1 MWPRS
6 DVSFGPGA
14 ELTAARKA
22 KGTGLNGFV
31 SFMTRG
37 DAEDALREL
46 DGHDW
51 QGSVLRVGWSKAVP
65 IAAKPLYGKCLSLRN
80 MLVLSDTRVVSTS
93 NRMKGSRSRSR
104 SRSPPR
110 DRYEDWSGGDRYHFR
125 RSRSRDRHHS
135 RSPIR
140 RRSHSRSR
148 RNRSSSSRR
157 RSRSPRHH
165 DEADVVTDTFIRAV
179 AAEVRGHDANYEDAL
194 RGFERNNPK
203 YQFLLKRDVRSVCR
217 SKGWL
222 PNFKI

>member
-6 DVSFGPGA
+6 DASFGPGA

-31 SFMTRG
+31 SFMNRE

-46 DGHDW
+46 DGYDW
-51 QGSVLRVGWSKAVP
+51 QGFVLRVGWSKAVP
-65 IAAKPLYGKCLSLRN
+65 IAAKPLYGTYLSLRET
-80 MLVLSDTRVVSTS
+80 LVLTDTREVSTS
-93 NRMKGSRSRSR
+93 NRLKGSTSRSR

-110 DRYEDWSGGDRYHFR
+110 DHYEDRSGGDRYHFR
-125 RSRSRDRHHS
+125 RSRSRDR
-135 RSPIR
+135 RSPVR
-140 RRSHSRSR
+140 KRSHSKSR
-148 RNRSSSSRR
+148 RNRSSSSRC

-194 RGFERNNPK
+194 RDFERSNPK
-203 YQFLLKRDVRSVCR
+203 YQFLLKRNVRSVYR
-217 SKGWL
+217 SKGL
-222 PNFKI
+222 VA